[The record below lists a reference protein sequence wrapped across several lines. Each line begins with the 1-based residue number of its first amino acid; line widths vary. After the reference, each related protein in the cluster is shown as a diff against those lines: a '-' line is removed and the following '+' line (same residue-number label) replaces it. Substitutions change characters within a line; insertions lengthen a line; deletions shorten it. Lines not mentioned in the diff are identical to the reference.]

1 MKGYWLFLLLLICN
15 VFRMQSQ
22 GLNQQI
28 NNYVKRNKIP
38 HYTNRDSLKNPNK
51 LGYFSTNSKGQTTL
65 SLPKGAIDLSVPTGD
80 SVVYGKIESPSFE
93 GNATGVLIIAEYSEG
108 TKVKENHIDMD
119 DVDGSIGVR
128 IDWCV
133 DNNNEEQTSL
143 FLYFLS
149 GRIVSCPI
157 KRNGDKLI
165 QAFFMNEKQEIVKL
179 EEEVRTC
186 LLFEGTR
193 EGMVGRKLEQW
204 NEELDEEMFMKKVSV
219 GLKSYYAIS
228 YKLKKL

>member
-1 MKGYWLFLLLLICN
+1 MQDIVIKIKNVENRINELKSELSIVWDNAYSFNSGY
-15 VFRMQSQ
+15 
-22 GLNQQI
+22 
-28 NNYVKRNKIP
+28 
-38 HYTNRDSLKNPNK
+38 TSLKTCLYK
-51 LGYFSTNSKGQTTL
+51 ATNAK
-65 SLPKGAIDLSVPTGD
+65 
-80 SVVYGKIESPSFE
+80 YY
-93 GNATGVLIIAEYSEG
+93 NRLI
-108 TKVKENHIDMD
+108 
-119 DVDGSIGVR
+119 
-128 IDWCV
+128 

-186 LLFEGTR
+186 LLFEDTR